1 MPEKTLPE
9 NPKLAELAR
18 RLEKEPGSRLFLDL
32 AREYYQTGRLD
43 QAAEICAKGLRHHPS
58 YLSARVLLGRIY
70 HDLGRS
76 DEARFEMETVLAQA
90 PDNLLAR
97 RVVAEISLDQ
107 GDLSGALERYHA
119 LLAFSPKD
127 ENAAR
132 RIEEI
137 EARLSGI
144 GPAQA
149 SEAGGAARPAR
160 EPEGPAAHAAAPAA
174 PAIPDDAGMLA
185 TPTLAEIF
193 LQQGLMDKAAQVY
206 REILNGDPHN
216 NEARVRLAEIE
227 GAARPAPVTDPV
239 QVARRRRIEALT
251 SWLHAIRGGTHV

>member
-18 RLEKEPGSRLFLDL
+18 RVEKEPGSRLFLDL
-32 AREYYQTGRLD
+32 TREYYQTGRLE
-43 QAAEICAKGLRHHPS
+43 QAAEVCAKGLRHHPS

-97 RVVAEISLDQ
+97 RVVAEITLDK
-107 GDLSGALERYHA
+107 GDLAGALERYHA

-127 ENAAR
+127 EDAAR
-132 RIEEI
+132 KITEI
-137 EARLSGI
+137 EARLSKGE
-144 GPAQA
+144 Q
-149 SEAGGAARPAR
+149 AR
-160 EPEGPAAHAAAPAA
+160 EPDAPREAAQEPQTPPAHTLTPAQ
-174 PAIPDDAGMLA
+174 PPDARMLA

-193 LQQGLMDKAAQVY
+193 LQQGLVDKAVQVY
-206 REILNGDPHN
+206 REILDGDPQN
-216 NEARVRLAEIE
+216 AEARARIAELE
-227 GAARPAPVTDPV
+227 SASRPAPATDPV
-239 QVARRRRIEALT
+239 QLSRRRRIEALT
-251 SWLHAIRGGTHV
+251 SWLNAIRGGTHV

>member
-18 RLEKEPGSRLFLDL
+18 KLEKEPGSRLFLDL
-32 AREYYQTGRLD
+32 AREYYQAGRLD
-43 QAAEICAKGLRHHPS
+43 QAAEVCSKGLRHHPS
-58 YLSARVLLGRIY
+58 YLSARVLLGRTY

-97 RVVAEISLDQ
+97 RVVAEISVDQ
-107 GDLSGALERYHA
+107 GDLPGALERYHA
-119 LLAFSPKD
+119 LLAFNPKD
-127 ENAAR
+127 EDAGR
-132 RIEEI
+132 KIKEI
-137 EARLSGI
+137 EARLSAKD
-144 GPAQA
+144 PAQA
-149 SEAGGAARPAR
+149 
-160 EPEGPAAHAAAPAA
+160 PETAPAAPAA
-174 PAIPDDAGMLA
+174 PLDAGMLA

-206 REILNGDPHN
+206 REILDGDSQN
-216 NEARVRLAEIE
+216 SEARARLAEIE
-227 GAARPAPVTDPV
+227 SAARPAPVADPE